1 MEFIA
6 AIIGASAAG
15 LVALIGALF
24 KRNQNKKDQYEH
36 IEKLVELT
44 QGLKNFDF
52 DALRRGLDEV
62 HREVV
67 DLSQATKSND
77 IMMLRH
83 SILLI
88 YFTYNEKKE
97 IPEAQ
102 YSSVLGLYDVYHSLG
117 GNSFITDII
126 NEMKEWHRI

>member
-6 AIIGASAAG
+6 AIIGAAAAG
-15 LVALIGALF
+15 LVALIGAF
-24 KRNQNKKDQYEH
+24 YKRNQNKKDQYEH

-52 DALRRGLDEV
+52 DGLRRSITDVHNEV
-62 HREVV
+62 IS
-67 DLSQATKSND
+67 LSNATKQND
-77 IMMLRH
+77 LMMLRH
-83 SILLI
+83 SIVLI

-102 YSSVLGLYDVYHSLG
+102 YSSVLGLYDVYYSLG

-126 NEMKEWHRI
+126 NEMKNWQRI

>member
-1 MEFIA
+1 MDNMSDEIVKL
-6 AIIGASAAG
+6 SENT
-15 LVALIGALF
+15 
-24 KRNQNKKDQYEH
+24 RN
-36 IEKLVELT
+36 
-44 QGLKNFDF
+44 
-52 DALRRGLDEV
+52 
-62 HREVV
+62 
-67 DLSQATKSND
+67 ND

-88 YFTYNEKKE
+88 YFTYNETKK

-126 NEMKEWHRI
+126 NEMKEWKRI